1 VIQKRLTLVKGNA
14 DTLKNPLTNIAQNQK
29 HIEVKG
35 GKSKT
40 YDKKSKDC
48 GSKT

>member
-1 VIQKRLTLVKGNA
+1 VIQKRLTLVKGNV